1 MYNRYLSVYKKHYPA
16 KKLALVL
23 ALIIALSPFAIDT
36 YLPAI
41 PTMAQ
46 FFSVDIHLVELSIP
60 LYLIGFA
67 FGQLS
72 GGPISDNYGRK
83 WIGII
88 GMTVFMCASIAII
101 FAQSIEQLWLLRFI
115 QAFGGGFGLVIC
127 AAIVRDLYDGK
138 DAAKIFTLIGLIMM
152 VAPLIAPS
160 IGSLLLLAFNWQA
173 IFVLL
178 AVYAFIQMIVIVT
191 LVPETK
197 KLRKVAG
204 LEQHS
209 FKQVFIN
216 YWHIMTKKSA
226 LPFLLSSSF
235 VAATM
240 FAFLTEISFLY
251 IEYFNVLESKF
262 AWLFALNIVS
272 MMVCN
277 RINHYLLDYWHPV
290 KILKMGLILQVTT
303 AALLLL
309 SAVMQLINLPMTVVL
324 LMAVIGSFGLI
335 APNNMSSF
343 MHYFPKNSGAAT
355 AVVGSSQYIFG
366 AIIGVVLSL
375 LHNGTP
381 LPMFAMVFFC
391 ALMGFLSVQFR
402 NNIDE
407 TFS

>member
-16 KKLALVL
+16 KKLAPIL

-83 WIGII
+83 WVGII
-88 GMTVFMCASIAII
+88 GMTVFLCASIAII

-127 AAIVRDLYDGK
+127 AAIVRDLYDGR

-152 VAPLIAPS
+152 IAPLIAPS

-178 AVYAFIQMIVIVT
+178 AVYAFVQIIVIVT

-197 KLRKVAG
+197 KLRIVAG
-204 LEQHS
+204 FEPHS
-209 FKQVFIN
+209 FRQVFIN
-216 YWHIMTKKSA
+216 YWHILNNNRA

-235 VAATM
+235 VAASM
-240 FAFLTEISFLY
+240 FAFLTEVSFLY
-251 IEYFNVLESKF
+251 IEYFDVLESKF
-262 AWLFALNIVS
+262 AWLFALNILS

-277 RINHYLLDYWHPV
+277 RINHYLLDYWQPV
-290 KILKMGLILQVTT
+290 KILKMGLILQVC
-303 AALLLL
+303 ASALLLSSVFL
-309 SAVMQLINLPMTVVL
+309 QAVSLPLTVVL
-324 LMAVIGSFGLI
+324 LMVVIGSFGLI
-335 APNNMSSF
+335 APNNMSSY

-355 AVVGSSQYIFG
+355 AVVGSSQYLFG
-366 AIIGVVLSL
+366 ALIGVVLSL
-375 LHNGTP
+375 LHNDTP
-381 LPMFAMVFFC
+381 LPMFALIFFC
-391 ALMGFLSVQFR
+391 SLLGFLSVQLKK
-402 NNIDE
+402 NKE
-407 TFS
+407 

>member
-16 KKLALVL
+16 KKLAPIL

-88 GMTVFMCASIAII
+88 GMAVFLCASIAII
-101 FAQSIEQLWLLRFI
+101 FAQSIEQLWFLRFI

-152 VAPLIAPS
+152 IAPLIAPS

-178 AVYAFIQMIVIVT
+178 AIYAFIQMIVIVT

-204 LEQHS
+204 FEQHS
-209 FKQVFIN
+209 FRQVFIN
-216 YWHIMTKKSA
+216 YWHIMNKKAA

-235 VAATM
+235 VAAAM

-251 IEYFNVLESKF
+251 IEYFGVDESKF
-262 AWLFALNIVS
+262 AWLFGLNIVS

-290 KILKMGLILQVTT
+290 KILKLGLIIQLV
-303 AALLLL
+303 ASILLGL
-309 SAVMQLINLPMTVVL
+309 SAILHLTSLSLSVVL
-324 LMAVIGSFGLI
+324 LMVVIGSFGLI
-335 APNNMSSF
+335 APNTMSSY

-375 LHNGTP
+375 IHNKTP
-381 LPMFAMVFFC
+381 LPMFCMISFSV
-391 ALMGFLSVQFR
+391 LMAFLSVK
-402 NNIDE
+402 NE
-407 TFS
+407 TFN